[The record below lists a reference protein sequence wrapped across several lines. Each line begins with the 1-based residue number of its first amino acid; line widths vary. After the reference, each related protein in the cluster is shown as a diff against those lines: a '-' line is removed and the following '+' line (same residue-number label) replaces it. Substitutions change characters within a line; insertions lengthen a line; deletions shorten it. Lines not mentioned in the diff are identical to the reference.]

1 MNGWKGPATLTL
13 ATRSWN
19 AGVRYVRE
27 SGLVKRLRGAG
38 QRYAQVRVNPGLMGS
53 SRQHM
58 DRTPPT
64 AIGTSR

>member
-1 MNGWKGPATLTL
+1 
-13 ATRSWN
+13 
-19 AGVRYVRE
+19 
-27 SGLVKRLRGAG
+27 VKRLRGAG